1 MDMMSTLNILN
12 SRQIFKEFLK
22 PVSCFRV
29 PFFEIPKFG
38 TVWIWQQKVPQS
50 MKKAL
55 NHIYGFMSFSHSNHL
70 TKKDKGKD
78 ICVHNM
84 SC

>member
-22 PVSCFRV
+22 PVSFFRN
-29 PFFEIPKFG
+29 PQIWHSMDLATKSA
-38 TVWIWQQKVPQS
+38 TVNEKGIN
-50 MKKAL
+50 L
-55 NHIYGFMSFSHSNHL
+55 HISNHL
-70 TKKDKGKD
+70 TKKDKVKD
-78 ICVHNM
+78 VCVHNM

>member
-55 NHIYGFMSFSHSNHL
+55 NYIFWIYEFFTFQSPDQKRQRQRYL
-70 TKKDKGKD
+70 CT
-78 ICVHNM
+78 
-84 SC
+84 